1 MIPESAFYQGLLGGA
16 LFCIVLGVAG
26 GMLTRLTPWYYA
38 LKQPGWK
45 PPDWSIGPI
54 WTLIFVFITF
64 AIAYAWDAATPA
76 QRAAMLTALAVNGIL
91 NMAWSGIF
99 FVMQRPW
106 LAFLEV
112 IVFWLS
118 IVLLI
123 WVMGAI
129 TPTAGYLLLPYLA
142 WVTTASALNYHITR
156 LNPE

>member
-1 MIPESAFYQGLLGGA
+1 MMPTDPFYQGLLGGA
-16 LFCIVLGVAG
+16 IFCVVLGVAG

-54 WTLIFVFITF
+54 WTLIFGFLTF
-64 AIAYAWDAATPA
+64 AIAYAWQAANA
-76 QRAAMLTALAVNGIL
+76 DQRMAMLAALAINGIL

-99 FVMQRPW
+99 FVMQKPW

-118 IVLLI
+118 IVALI
-123 WVMGAI
+123 WVMGSISAL
-129 TPTAGYLLLPYLA
+129 AGWLLVPYLL
-142 WVTTASALNYHITR
+142 WVTIASALNYHITR
-156 LNPE
+156 LNPA